1 MPRVDRRPRSG
12 SLRTG
17 PTHTAPPHRAVAR
30 CTEKGQAMAILK
42 VANMG
47 NPILRI
53 PSEPVKNIQAQE
65 IQRLIDDMVE
75 TMREY
80 HGVGLAAPQ
89 VHRSLQVV
97 TIEAEPDDRASSAPP
112 ASPTILINP
121 RIIPAT
127 DRLEEDWEGCLSI
140 PDIRGKVPRYA
151 DIEVQARDRR
161 GKPLDF
167 TAHDFFARVIQHEY
181 DHLIGTTFL
190 DRMKSLETLT
200 FLEEYSRYWAPH
212 EDEE

>member
-1 MPRVDRRPRSG
+1 M
-12 SLRTG
+12 
-17 PTHTAPPHRAVAR
+17 
-30 CTEKGQAMAILK
+30 MAILK
-42 VANMG
+42 VANLG

-53 PSEPVKNIQAQE
+53 PSEPVKNIQAPE

-89 VHRSLQVV
+89 VHRSLQIV
-97 TIEAEPDDRASSAPP
+97 TIEVEPDDRASSAPP

-121 RIIPAT
+121 RIVHAT
-127 DRLEEDWEGCLSI
+127 ERLEEDWEGCLSI
-140 PDIRGKVPRYA
+140 PDLRGKVPRYT
-151 DIEVQARDRR
+151 DIEVQAYDRR
-161 GKPLDF
+161 GKPLNF
-167 TAHDFFARVIQHEY
+167 TARDFFARVIQHEY

-200 FLEEYSRYWAPH
+200 FLEEYSRYWARH